1 MRRENQNIVLHAIHK
16 RVTHLTNYSFALC
29 TISLSAVRE
38 AKNDILYCPERD
50 RMQRTSRLKREL
62 QMLSTEPPPG
72 ITCWQTEE
80 QMDELRAQIVGG
92 DGTPFEGGL
101 FSLEIKVP
109 ERYPFEPPKMR
120 FLTPIY
126 HPNIDNAGRIC
137 HDALKLPPKV
147 KETETDVRLRID
159 LNNSFCGRLM
169 NTFQEPNT
177 DSHFCVCVCAQG
189 AWRPSLNISTVLT
202 SIQLLMANPN
212 PDDPLMADI
221 SAEFKYSKPV
231 YLEKAK
237 RWTEMHA
244 VQNNKGGVETVD
256 SVESRVQVDSVEAP
270 VQPLARKR
278 EAQNV
283 CQDKAEGEREPR
295 SKRSCL

>member
-137 HDALKLPPKV
+137 HDALKLPPK
-147 KETETDVRLRID
+147 
-159 LNNSFCGRLM
+159 
-169 NTFQEPNT
+169 
-177 DSHFCVCVCAQG
+177 G